1 MFDLLERKVNWV
13 VRSNGSDLI
22 VVVGMNAWQPFD
34 VFEGLISKVKVEFS
48 FFTRSQFFGKKAGR
62 PKGVVCGSSAVT

>member
-1 MFDLLERKVNWV
+1 
-13 VRSNGSDLI
+13 
-22 VVVGMNAWQPFD
+22 MNAWQPFD
-34 VFEGLISKVKVEFS
+34 VFEGLISKVKAEFS